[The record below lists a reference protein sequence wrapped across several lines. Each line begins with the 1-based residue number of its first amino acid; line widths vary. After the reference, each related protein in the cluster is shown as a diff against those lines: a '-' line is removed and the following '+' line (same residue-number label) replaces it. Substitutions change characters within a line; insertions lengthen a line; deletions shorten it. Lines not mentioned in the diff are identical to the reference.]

1 MSLFAERRK
10 RVLSLARGRQV
21 VAGTSVNTFY
31 LTDFYGAGVSIVRED
46 RTVVV
51 TSKLD
56 EERVKEVGRE
66 VEVVA
71 VKRWAD
77 VWKKVEGLLGRGE
90 VLVDCETGLRGRRFV
105 RDAGLFRRARMVK
118 DREEVKR
125 IRRASSG
132 IDRVFEALEGAIRP
146 GRTEWEVASVV
157 MRAATAERLTPNG
170 FDGALSP
177 TIIASGENGALPH
190 AELTSRRIRNGD
202 FVIADLSFRYMG
214 YNSDATRT
222 FAVGTVTAEMKR
234 NYAAVLESQLEGQ
247 DRVREGVKCYEIDSA
262 ARTVLRRHGLEKLLN
277 HGIGHGVGIEIHEEP
292 FIGRKNRHELLK
304 DEVLTVEPGVY
315 LKGRYGVRIED
326 TVRVG
331 RRSEPLTHY
340 TKELVTVG

>member
-1 MSLFAERRK
+1 M
-10 RVLSLARGRQV
+10 LSLAGGRQV
-21 VAGTSVNTFY
+21 VAATSVNTFY

-46 RTVVV
+46 RTVLV

-56 EERVKEVGRE
+56 EERAKEVGRE
-66 VEVVA
+66 VDVVA
-71 VKRWAD
+71 VKRWAE
-77 VWKKVEGLLGRGE
+77 VWKKVEGMLERGD
-90 VLVDCETGLRGRRFV
+90 VVVDCETGLRGRRYSK
-105 RDAGLFRRARMVK
+105 DAGLFRKARVVK
-118 DREEVKR
+118 DTEEIGR
-125 IRRASSG
+125 IRRASAG
-132 IDRVFEALEGAIRP
+132 LDRIFERLEDEIKP

-157 MRAATAERLTPNG
+157 MGVATAERLTPNG

-190 AELTSRRIRNGD
+190 AELSSRRIRKGD

-222 FAVGTVTAEMKR
+222 FAVGAATGEMKR

-247 DRVREGVKCYEIDSA
+247 ESVREGARCCDVDRA
-262 ARTVLRRHGLEKLLN
+262 ARVVLKKHGLERLLN
-277 HGIGHGVGIEIHEEP
+277 HGIGHGVGIEIHEDP
-292 FIGRKNRHELLK
+292 YIGRNNKEELRK
-304 DEVLTVEPGVY
+304 DEVVTVEPGIY
-315 LKGRYGVRIED
+315 LKGRYGIRIED

-331 RRSEPLTHY
+331 ERPEPLTRY